1 MCQSLSPTNGIPLGG
16 EQVARSQIAD
26 SMVEQAALVAVR
38 DVLGVKKGERVLIV
52 TNPEHDVETISRA
65 LYAQVEAQGGAPLL
79 VVQPVKGQLDYA
91 DPSVISALHAAPEV
105 VLSISHEK
113 LGKDREAM
121 ARPIRVK
128 HRGKRRY
135 KRYHHVFEYLMEEAK
150 IRSFWSP
157 GVTLDMFART
167 VPIDYRLLQD
177 RAAMLGNALTRAE
190 EVSITAPGGTDLVIG
205 LRGRRCRRDDGDFT
219 KPGKGGNLPAG
230 EVFISPE
237 LGSSRGTIAFDGS
250 ISSDKGEIIIERPIV
265 CSVEKG
271 FVTKVSGG
279 TEAKR
284 LRDTLKRSVEKA
296 RSMASDGA
304 INAEKGREYQ
314 RNANNLGELG
324 IGLNPAARIVGNMLE
339 DEKAFRTCH
348 IAIGANY
355 DLDADALTH
364 LDGLIREP
372 TITVRYG
379 SGRERV
385 LLEGGALI

>member
-1 MCQSLSPTNGIPLGG
+1 MAGKSVSDAS
-16 EQVARSQIAD
+16 VD
-26 SMVEQAALVAVR
+26 HAAQVAVR
-38 DVLGVKKGERVLIV
+38 DVLGVKSGERVLIV
-52 TNPEHDVETISRA
+52 TNPEPDVETISRA
-65 LYAQVEAQGGAPLL
+65 LYRQVEAHGGAPLL

-128 HRGKRRY
+128 RRGKRRY
-135 KRYHHVFEYLMEEAK
+135 KRYHHVFEYLLEEAR

-167 VPIDYRLLQD
+167 VPIDYGLLQE
-177 RAAMLGNALTRAE
+177 RAARLGNALTRAE

-205 LRGRRCRRDDGDFT
+205 LRGRRCRRDDGNF
-219 KPGKGGNLPAG
+219 KRPGTGGNLPAG

-237 LGSSRGTIAFDGS
+237 LGASRGTIAFDGS
-250 ISSDKGEIIIERPIV
+250 ISSDRGEIMIQRPIV
-265 CSVEKG
+265 CTVDGG
-271 FVTKVSGG
+271 FVTRVTGG
-279 TEAKR
+279 SEAGR

-296 RSMASDGA
+296 GSMV
-304 INAEKGREYQ
+304 AEGSLPVERGELFK
-314 RNANNLGELG
+314 RNAYNLGELG

-348 IAIGANY
+348 VAIGGNY

-364 LDGLIREP
+364 LDGLVREP

-385 LLEGGALI
+385 LLEGGTLI